1 MPRLSRS
8 GLLTIPGIGLALL
21 PKLACPMCWP
31 LYAGILSS
39 LGLGF
44 LIGTAYLV
52 PITIGFLA
60 AAVVALGSRA
70 KQRRGFGPLAIGIG
84 GSAAI
89 LLGKFW
95 ADSILAT
102 YGGVIVLVAASIWNV
117 WPRRLAAACS
127 CNPKRQ
133 GEKSGSVGDYQEQ
146 ER

>member
-8 GLLTIPGIGLALL
+8 GLLTIPGIGFALL

-60 AAVVALGSRA
+60 VALVALGFRA
-70 KQRRGFGPLAIGIG
+70 KRRRGFGPLAIGSV
-84 GSAAI
+84 GSAAVP
-89 LLGKFW
+89 LGKFW
-95 ADSILAT
+95 ANSIVAT
-102 YGGVIVLVAASIWNV
+102 CGGVIVLVTAVRAGGK
-117 WPRRLAAACS
+117 RRHFS
-127 CNPKRQ
+127 RVGRRQ
-133 GEKSGSVGDYQEQ
+133 
-146 ER
+146 RRR